1 MKSTMFVLFVSAIT
15 FLFCLNAIAGD
26 FTDNGNGTVTDN
38 VTGLIWKQEDNETC
52 FYTWEQALTYCEDS
66 LILAGYS
73 DWRLPNVK
81 ELESIVDIGHYAQSI
96 DLNYFP
102 NTYLDEYWSSTTG
115 ADVTSYAWVVDFGG
129 GSISWG
135 NKGSDYHC
143 VRCVR
148 AGQ

>member
-15 FLFCLNAIAGD
+15 FLFCENTIAGD

-73 DWRLPNVK
+73 DWRLPSKK
-81 ELESIVDIGHYAQSI
+81 ELLSIVDYGTTNPSI
-96 DLNYFP
+96 DSTSFP
-102 NTYLDEYWSSTTG
+102 NTNPSPYWSS
-115 ADVTSYAWVVDFGG
+115 VTSASNMSYAWYVSFSNGFVDNLYKSANF
-129 GSISWG
+129 
-135 NKGSDYHC
+135 Y